1 MASRPSKGKSS
12 GKGEERKSLLV
23 ETKAGASPGTPLS
36 SKSHQNQKWVVAGP
50 LSPAHQTDHRLTPP
64 SSSERDDLTSLNGRG
79 SARAGSHA
87 SGATDIELGHY
98 TGDTHGGGGGGGG
111 GGGYTK
117 VAAAAEGVG
126 GGGGGG
132 AVEGGGGGEGEVV
145 TSFTDEDDPRIAKA
159 MIASM
164 VVNLVLAAVKLYAAI
179 FSGSM
184 AIVASLVDR

>member
-1 MASRPSKGKSS
+1 MASRPSS

-23 ETKAGASPGTPLS
+23 ETNADASPGTPLS

-64 SSSERDDLTSLNGRG
+64 SSRERDDLTSLNG
-79 SARAGSHA
+79 RAGSHA
-87 SGATDIELGHY
+87 SGATDIELGRY

-117 VAAAAEGVG
+117 VAAAAAGGGGVG
-126 GGGGGG
+126 GCD
-132 AVEGGGGGEGEVV
+132 AVEGGGGSEGEVV
-145 TSFTDEDDPRIAKA
+145 TPLTDEDDPRIAKA